1 MSIENSNT
9 ASQSTRNKSWRQQ
22 QTPTISAMPI
32 GKRRI
37 LARYVAAGCLFGL
50 EMPRSDS
57 TSPMMGIF
65 GIGPKETSQPARKRA
80 TKKKSGTRKRKPNLA
95 KRQTMAKRAKKRKA
109 KAKAKKKT
117 KKRRKKKKA
126 M

>member
-1 MSIENSNT
+1 
-9 ASQSTRNKSWRQQ
+9 
-22 QTPTISAMPI
+22 
-32 GKRRI
+32 
-37 LARYVAAGCLFGL
+37 
-50 EMPRSDS
+50 MPRSDS

-65 GIGPKETSQPARKRA
+65 GNGPKETSQPARKRA
-80 TKKKSGTRKRKPNLA
+80 TKSGTRKRKPNLA

-109 KAKAKKKT
+109 KAKTKKKA